1 MGSLS
6 NTLASASLARA
17 RVERNPQAQLG
28 AALPPAAID
37 PSPAMTGIA
46 LGALGLLEPEKL
58 SGVLADAEPSDA
70 EVGGVEP
77 IAAPRRLRGRA
88 HVGPSGPDRGCCRA
102 A

>member
-1 MGSLS
+1 M
-6 NTLASASLARA
+6 R
-17 RVERNPQAQLG
+17 
-28 AALPPAAID
+28 
-37 PSPAMTGIA
+37 GIA

-77 IAAPRRLRGRA
+77 IAAPRQAARRA
-88 HVGPSGPDRGCCRA
+88 FDVAHTLAQA